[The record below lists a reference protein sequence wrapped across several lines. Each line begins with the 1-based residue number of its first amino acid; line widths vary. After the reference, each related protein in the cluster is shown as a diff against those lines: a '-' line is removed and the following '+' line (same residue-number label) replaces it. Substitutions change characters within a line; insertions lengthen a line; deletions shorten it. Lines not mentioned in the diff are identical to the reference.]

1 MGGRGGWPWE
11 QGEGPVSAS
20 EGAYGCVNL
29 GQGTSRNA
37 LPLSSCLQASLSQG
51 LASKDESP
59 LKTHKELSQFR
70 FQAKVLESG
79 AIAFSITQIT
89 AVHSEWDRG
98 GRINMNHSKAPT

>member
-1 MGGRGGWPWE
+1 MNLPISHKKEEAMGGRGGWPWE

-70 FQAKVLESG
+70 FQES
-79 AIAFSITQIT
+79 T
-89 AVHSEWDRG
+89 AVRK
-98 GRINMNHSKAPT
+98 GRPVV